1 MELCAD
7 CQERRLVR
15 RCSPWVRRV
24 GGGRMVERDER
35 KLADQDLAINAG
47 IAAEIGRLSDELS
60 EARDQLAATCEV
72 LAVIGRSA
80 ADLEAV
86 LETVVESARRL
97 CAADAGQVFL
107 VDGDRYRFAYGSG
120 MTAEYREFI
129 TNNPVVLDRGTLV
142 GRVGVDR
149 RATQIMDVLDD
160 PDYGRPDVQRVGGY
174 RTIMGV
180 PMLLDGEVVGV
191 LSVWRTQVDPFS
203 DHAVEVLTTFA
214 AQAALAVRT
223 VELVRTLESRSSEL
237 GRKVNQLEALRAVGE
252 AVSSSLNLTEMLNTI
267 ITQAVELS
275 GSDGGS
281 IYEFEEGTKEF
292 RVETVCGTSQE
303 AFDALRRARIGLD
316 DTFMGKAAT
325 LGRSLEL
332 TDLRDA
338 PLDPHLSALAETG
351 WRSLVAVPML
361 REGRIVGA
369 MVIRR
374 HTPGRIP
381 QEISDLLETFASQ
394 SALAL
399 TNAQLYRQLERQ
411 SAALEIASRHK
422 SEFLASMSH
431 ELRTPLNA
439 IIGFSEV
446 LLERMFGELN
456 ERQDDYLRDI
466 WSSGKHLLELLNDIL
481 DLSKI
486 EAGQMVLNRSEF
498 DVGESLEYCLSLV
511 RERAIKQRILL
522 NLEVEPEVGLV
533 NADRLRV
540 RQVVLNLLS
549 NAVKFTPDGGRVQVR
564 ASMRDQDLVV
574 TVADTGPG
582 VAAEDRQRIFD
593 SFQQGTHHTEQVEG
607 TGLGLTLSKQIV
619 ELHGGRIWVDSEPGN
634 GSTFGFA
641 LPAGSGD
648 PALTSVPL
656 AALDPGLTMEPAPD
670 LGPTVVVVEDD
681 RRSFDLLRVYLEAA
695 GARVVGAR
703 DGAEGLDTVRRLN
716 PAGVILDILL
726 PGVDGWE
733 VLAQLKADPG
743 TAAIPV
749 IVVSMVDERGRGF
762 ALGAAEYL
770 VKPVGK
776 EQLLAAL
783 YRAAAMPERQHT
795 VVAIDDDP
803 MAIELVRASLEP
815 EGWTVVGAATGQEGL
830 ALIRERQPSAV
841 LLDLLMPGMDGFEVV
856 EALRADPDT
865 KSVPVVILTSK
876 SMNQEDKERLQG
888 RITYVARKTEFDLS
902 GLGGLL
908 RWASTSR
915 QSPDPESG

>member
-1 MELCAD
+1 
-7 CQERRLVR
+7 
-15 RCSPWVRRV
+15 
-24 GGGRMVERDER
+24 MVERDKRKPATETER
-35 KLADQDLAINAG
+35 LAG
-47 IAAEIGRLSDELS
+47 
-60 EARDQLAATCEV
+60 QLAEVREQLGATSEV

-80 ADLEAV
+80 SDLDGV
-86 LETVVESARRL
+86 LETIVESARKL
-97 CAADAGQVFL
+97 CGADAGHVFL
-107 VDGDRYRFAYGSG
+107 VDADRYRLVYGSG
-120 MTAEYREFI
+120 ITAEYREYVA
-129 TNNPVVLDRGTLV
+129 NNPVVLDRATLV
-142 GRVGVDR
+142 GRVALDR
-149 RATQIMDVLDD
+149 RATQITDVLAD
-160 PDYGRPDVQRVGGY
+160 PDYGSADAQRVAGY

-191 LSVWRTQVDPFS
+191 LSVWRTEVDPFS
-203 DHAVEVLTTFA
+203 DRAVEVLTTFA

-223 VELVRTLESRSSEL
+223 VDLVRALESRTGEL
-237 GRKVNQLEALRAVGE
+237 GRKVVQLEALGAVGQ
-252 AVSSSLNLTEMLNTI
+252 AVSSSLNLTEVLNTI
-267 ITQAVELS
+267 ITQAVRLS

-281 IYEFEEGTKEF
+281 IYEFDEDTREF
-292 RVETVCGTSQE
+292 CVETVCGTSQE
-303 AFDALRRARIGLD
+303 AFDALRRARIRLE
-316 DTFMGKAAT
+316 DTFIGKAAT
-325 LGRSLEL
+325 LGRPLEL

-361 REGRIVGA
+361 REGRIIGA

-381 QEISDLLETFASQ
+381 QEIYDLLETFAGQ

-399 TNAQLYRQLERQ
+399 INAQLYRQLQQQ
-411 SAALEIASRHK
+411 STALEVASQHK

-486 EAGQMVLNRSEF
+486 EAGQMVLSRSEF
-498 DVGESLEYCLSLV
+498 AVRESLEYCLSMV
-511 RERAIKQRILL
+511 RERALQQRVLL
-522 NLEVEPEVGLV
+522 SLDVDPEIGLLD
-533 NADRLRV
+533 ADRLRF

-549 NAVKFTPDGGRVQVR
+549 NAVKFTPEGGRVDVH
-564 ASMRDQDLVV
+564 ASIRGQDLVV
-574 TVADTGPG
+574 LVADTGVG
-582 VAAEDRQRIFD
+582 VSAEDRERIFD
-593 SFQQGTHHTEQVEG
+593 AFQQGATHSSGQVEG
-607 TGLGLTLSKQIV
+607 TGLGLTLSKRIL
-619 ELHGGRIWVDSEPGN
+619 ELHGGRIWVDSEPGQ
-634 GSTFGFA
+634 GSTFGIA
-641 LPAGSGD
+641 LPAGSEE
-648 PALTSVPL
+648 PAAKSVPQAGL
-656 AALDPGLTMEPAPD
+656 DTGIALESA
-670 LGPTVVVVEDD
+670 LGQRPTVVVVEDD

-695 GARVVGAR
+695 GARVVSAG
-703 DGAEGLDTVRRLN
+703 DGEEGLDTVRRLS
-716 PAGVILDILL
+716 PAGVVLDILL
-726 PGVDGWE
+726 PGIDGWD

-749 IVVSMVDERGRGF
+749 VVVSMLDERGRGF

-783 YRAAAMPERQHT
+783 YRAAAMPEQKHT

-803 MAIELVRASLEP
+803 LAIELVRASLEP
-815 EGWTVVGAATGQEGL
+815 EGWTVLGAATGQEGL
-830 ALIRERQPSAV
+830 ALVRERQPSAV

-856 EALRADPDT
+856 EALRADPAT
-865 KSVPVVILTSK
+865 KSVPVVILTSV
-876 SMNQEDKERLQG
+876 SMTQQDKERLQG

-902 GLGGLL
+902 GLAGLL

-915 QSPDPESG
+915 RSLASESGASESGASESG

>member
-1 MELCAD
+1 
-7 CQERRLVR
+7 
-15 RCSPWVRRV
+15 
-24 GGGRMVERDER
+24 MVERDKR
-35 KLADQDLAINAG
+35 KPADQDPAINA
-47 IAAEIGRLSDELS
+47 EITTETERLADELA
-60 EARDQLAATCEV
+60 EVREQLGATSEV

-80 ADLEAV
+80 SDLEGV
-86 LETVVESARRL
+86 LETVVESARKL
-97 CAADAGQVFL
+97 CGADAGQVFL
-107 VDGDRYRFAYGSG
+107 VDRDRYRFAYGSG

-129 TNNPVVLDRGTLV
+129 AHTPALLDRGTLV
-142 GRVGVDR
+142 GRIALDR
-149 RATQIMDVLDD
+149 RTTQITDVLAD
-160 PDYGRPDVQRVGGY
+160 PDYAWTHEQRVAGY
-174 RTIMGV
+174 RTVMGV

-203 DHAVEVLTTFA
+203 DRAAEVLTTFA

-223 VELVRTLESRSSEL
+223 VDLVRALESRTGEL
-237 GRKVNQLEALRAVGE
+237 DRKVAQLVALGAVGQ
-252 AVSSSLNLTEMLNTI
+252 AVSSSLNLTEVLNAI
-267 ITQAVELS
+267 ITQAVRLS

-281 IYEFEEGTKEF
+281 IYEFDEDAREF
-292 RVETVCGTSQE
+292 RVETVCGTSPE
-303 AFDALRRARIGLD
+303 AFDALRRARMGLD
-316 DTFMGKAAT
+316 DTFIGKAAT
-325 LGRSLEL
+325 LGRPLEL

-338 PLDPHLSALAETG
+338 PLDPHLSVLTETG

-381 QEISDLLETFASQ
+381 QEIYDLLETFASQ

-399 TNAQLYRQLERQ
+399 INAQLYRQLERQ
-411 SAALEIASRHK
+411 SAVLAVASQHK
-422 SEFLASMSH
+422 SEFLANMSH

-498 DVGESLEYCLSLV
+498 AVRESLEYCLSMV
-511 RERAIKQRILL
+511 RERALNQRILL
-522 NLEVEPEVGLV
+522 SLEVDSEVGLLD
-533 NADRLRV
+533 ADRLRF

-549 NAVKFTPDGGRVQVR
+549 NAVKFTPEGGRVDVR
-564 ASMRDQDLVV
+564 ASIRDQDLVV
-574 TVADTGPG
+574 LVADTGVG
-582 VAAEDRQRIFD
+582 VPAEDRERIFD
-593 SFQQGTHHTEQVEG
+593 SFQQGTRLSGQAEG
-607 TGLGLTLSKQIV
+607 TGLGLTLSKRIL
-619 ELHGGRIWVDSEPGN
+619 ELHGGRIWVESAAGK

-641 LPAGSGD
+641 MPAGVGE
-648 PALTSVPL
+648 PALKSVPQ
-656 AALDPGLTMEPAPD
+656 AVLDSGITLEPA
-670 LGPTVVVVEDD
+670 LGARPTVVVVEDD

-695 GARVVGAR
+695 GARVVSAG
-703 DGAEGLDTVRRLN
+703 DGEEGLDTVRRLS
-716 PAGVILDILL
+716 PAGVVLDILL
-726 PGVDGWE
+726 PGIDGWD

-749 IVVSMVDERGRGF
+749 IVVSMIDERGRGF
-762 ALGAAEYL
+762 ALGATEYL

-783 YRAAAMPERQHT
+783 YRAAAMPEQKRT

-803 MAIELVRASLEP
+803 LAIELVRASLEP
-815 EGWTVVGAATGQEGL
+815 EGWTVLGAVTGQEGV
-830 ALIRERQPSAV
+830 ALIRERKPSAV

-856 EALRADPDT
+856 EALRADPNT
-865 KSVPVVILTSK
+865 KSIPVVILTSK
-876 SMNQEDKERLQG
+876 SMTRQDKERLQG

-902 GLGGLL
+902 GLAGLL

-915 QSPDPESG
+915 QSPASGSG

>member
-1 MELCAD
+1 
-7 CQERRLVR
+7 
-15 RCSPWVRRV
+15 
-24 GGGRMVERDER
+24 MVERDKR
-35 KLADQDLAINAG
+35 KPADQDPAINAE
-47 IAAEIGRLSDELS
+47 ITAEIERLGDELA
-60 EARDQLAATCEV
+60 EVREQLGATSEV

-80 ADLEAV
+80 SDLERV
-86 LETVVESARRL
+86 LETVVESARKL
-97 CAADAGQVFL
+97 CGADTGEIFL
-107 VDGDRYRFAYGSG
+107 VDGDRYRLAYGSG
-120 MTAEYREFI
+120 MTAEYREFVA
-129 TNNPVVLDRGTLV
+129 NNPVVLDRGTLV
-142 GRVGVDR
+142 GRVALDR
-149 RATQIMDVLDD
+149 RATQITDVLAD
-160 PDYGRPDVQRVGGY
+160 PDYGRTEAQRVAGF

-191 LSVWRTQVDPFS
+191 LSVWRTQVHPFS

-223 VELVRTLESRSSEL
+223 VDLVRTLESSTDEL
-237 GRKVNQLEALRAVGE
+237 GSKVTQLEALGAVGQ
-252 AVSSSLNLTEMLNTI
+252 AVSSSLNLTEVLNTI
-267 ITQAVELS
+267 ITQAVRLS

-281 IYEFEEGTKEF
+281 IYEFDEDAREF
-292 RVETVCGTSQE
+292 RVETVCGTSPE

-316 DTFMGKAAT
+316 DTFIGKAAT
-325 LGRSLEL
+325 LGRPLEL

-338 PLDPHLSALAETG
+338 PLDPHLNALAETG

-381 QEISDLLETFASQ
+381 HEMYDLLETFAGQ

-399 TNAQLYRQLERQ
+399 INAQLYRQLERQ
-411 SAALEIASRHK
+411 SAELAVASQHK

-498 DVGESLEYCLSLV
+498 AVRESLEYCLSMV
-511 RERAIKQRILL
+511 RERALKQRILL
-522 NLEVEPEVGLV
+522 SLEVDPQVGLLD
-533 NADRLRV
+533 ADRLRF

-549 NAVKFTPDGGRVQVR
+549 NAVKFTPDGGRVDVR
-564 ASMRDQDLVV
+564 ASIRDQDLVME
-574 TVADTGPG
+574 VADTGPG

-593 SFQQGTHHTEQVEG
+593 AFQQGARLAGQTEG
-607 TGLGLTLSKQIV
+607 TGLGLTLSKRIL
-619 ELHGGRIWVDSEPGN
+619 ELHGGRIWVESEAGK
-634 GSTFGFA
+634 GSTFGFT
-641 LPAGSGD
+641 LPTGSGQSS
-648 PALTSVPL
+648 LTSVPQVG
-656 AALDPGLTMEPAPD
+656 LDSGLPAELSPGP
-670 LGPTVVVVEDD
+670 GPTVVVVEDD

-695 GARVVGAR
+695 GARVVSAR
-703 DGAEGLDTVRRLN
+703 DGEEGLDTVRRLS

-726 PGVDGWE
+726 PGIDGWE

-749 IVVSMVDERGRGF
+749 IVVSMLDERGRGF

-776 EQLLAAL
+776 DQLLAAL
-783 YRAAAMPERQHT
+783 YRAAAMPERKRT

-803 MAIELVRASLEP
+803 LAIELVRASLEP
-815 EGWTVVGAATGQEGL
+815 EGWTVLGAATGQEGL
-830 ALIRERQPSAV
+830 AMIRERQPSAV

-856 EALRADPDT
+856 EALRADLDT

-876 SMNQEDKERLQG
+876 SMTQQDKERLQG

-902 GLGGLL
+902 GLAGLL
-908 RWASTSR
+908 RWARTSR
-915 QSPDPESG
+915 QSPASESG

>member
-1 MELCAD
+1 
-7 CQERRLVR
+7 
-15 RCSPWVRRV
+15 
-24 GGGRMVERDER
+24 MVERDKR
-35 KLADQDLAINAG
+35 KPADQDPAINAE
-47 IAAEIGRLSDELS
+47 ITAEIERLGDELA
-60 EARDQLAATCEV
+60 EVREQLGATSEV

-80 ADLEAV
+80 SDLERV
-86 LETVVESARRL
+86 LETVVESARKL
-97 CAADAGQVFL
+97 CGADTGEIFL
-107 VDGDRYRFAYGSG
+107 VDGDRYRLAYGSG
-120 MTAEYREFI
+120 MTAEYREFVA
-129 TNNPVVLDRGTLV
+129 NNPVVLDRGTLV
-142 GRVGVDR
+142 GRVALDR
-149 RATQIMDVLDD
+149 RATQITDVLAD
-160 PDYGRPDVQRVGGY
+160 PDYGRTEAQRVAGF

-191 LSVWRTQVDPFS
+191 LSVWRTQVHPFS

-223 VELVRTLESRSSEL
+223 VDLVRTLESSTDEL
-237 GRKVNQLEALRAVGE
+237 GRKVTQLEALGAVGQ
-252 AVSSSLNLTEMLNTI
+252 AVSSSLNLTEVLNTI
-267 ITQAVELS
+267 ITQAVRLS

-281 IYEFEEGTKEF
+281 IYEFDEDAREF
-292 RVETVCGTSQE
+292 RVETVCGTSPE

-316 DTFMGKAAT
+316 DTFIGKAAT
-325 LGRSLEL
+325 LGRPLEL
-332 TDLRDA
+332 TDLREA
-338 PLDPHLSALAETG
+338 PLDPHLNVLAESG
-351 WRSLVAVPML
+351 WHSLVAVPML

-381 QEISDLLETFASQ
+381 QEIYDLLETFASQ
-394 SALAL
+394 SSLAL
-399 TNAQLYRQLERQ
+399 INAQLYRQLERQ
-411 SAALEIASRHK
+411 SAALEVASRHK

-498 DVGESLEYCLSLV
+498 AVRESLEYCLSMV
-511 RERAIKQRILL
+511 RERALKQRILL
-522 NLEVEPEVGLV
+522 SLEVDPQVGLLD
-533 NADRLRV
+533 ADRLRF

-549 NAVKFTPDGGRVQVR
+549 NAVKFTPDGGRVDVR
-564 ASMRDQDLVV
+564 ASIRDQDLVME
-574 TVADTGPG
+574 VADTGPG

-593 SFQQGTHHTEQVEG
+593 AFQQGARLAGQTEG
-607 TGLGLTLSKQIV
+607 TGLGLTLSKRIL
-619 ELHGGRIWVDSEPGN
+619 ELHGGRIWVESEAGK
-634 GSTFGFA
+634 GSTFGFT
-641 LPAGSGD
+641 LPTGSGQSS
-648 PALTSVPL
+648 LTSVPQVG
-656 AALDPGLTMEPAPD
+656 LDSGLPAELSPGP
-670 LGPTVVVVEDD
+670 GPTVVVVEDD

-695 GARVVGAR
+695 GARVVSAR
-703 DGAEGLDTVRRLN
+703 DGEEGLDTVRRLS

-726 PGVDGWE
+726 PGIDGWE

-749 IVVSMVDERGRGF
+749 IVVSMLDERGRGF

-776 EQLLAAL
+776 DQLLAAL
-783 YRAAAMPERQHT
+783 YRAAAMPERKRT

-803 MAIELVRASLEP
+803 LAIELVRASLEP
-815 EGWTVVGAATGQEGL
+815 EGWTVLGAATGQEGL
-830 ALIRERQPSAV
+830 AMIRERQPSAV

-856 EALRADPDT
+856 EALRADLDT

-876 SMNQEDKERLQG
+876 SMTQQDKERLQG

-902 GLGGLL
+902 GLAGLL

-915 QSPDPESG
+915 QSPASESG

>member
-1 MELCAD
+1 
-7 CQERRLVR
+7 
-15 RCSPWVRRV
+15 
-24 GGGRMVERDER
+24 MVERDKR
-35 KLADQDLAINAG
+35 KPADQDPAINAE
-47 IAAEIGRLSDELS
+47 ITAETERLADELA
-60 EARDQLAATCEV
+60 EVREQLSATSEV

-80 ADLEAV
+80 SDLEGV
-86 LETVVESARRL
+86 LETVVESARKL
-97 CAADAGQVFL
+97 CGADAGQVFL
-107 VDGDRYRFAYGSG
+107 VDGDRYRLAYGSG

-129 TNNPVVLDRGTLV
+129 ASNPVVVDRGTLA
-142 GRVGVDR
+142 GRVGLDR
-149 RATQIMDVLDD
+149 RATQITDVLAD
-160 PDYGRPDVQRVGGY
+160 PDYGRTDAQRVAGF

-203 DHAVEVLTTFA
+203 DRAVEVLTTFA

-223 VELVRTLESRSSEL
+223 VDLVRVLGSRTDEL
-237 GRKVNQLEALRAVGE
+237 GRKVNQLEALGAVGE
-252 AVSSSLNLTEMLNTI
+252 AVSSSLNLTEVLNTI
-267 ITQAVELS
+267 VTQAVLLS
-275 GSDGGS
+275 GTYGGS
-281 IYEFEEGTKEF
+281 IYEFDEDTREF
-292 RVETVCGTSQE
+292 HVRTVCGTSP
-303 AFDALRRARIGLD
+303 AVLDALRRARIGLD
-316 DTFMGKAAT
+316 DTFLGKAAKQ
-325 LGRSLEL
+325 GRPMQLP
-332 TDLRDA
+332 DLRDA
-338 PLDPHLSALAETG
+338 PLDPQLSVLAEGG

-369 MVIRR
+369 LVVRR
-374 HTPGRIP
+374 HTPGHIP
-381 QEISDLLETFASQ
+381 QEICDLLETFASQ

-399 TNAQLYRQLERQ
+399 INAQLYRQLEQQ

-498 DVGESLEYCLSLV
+498 AASESLDYCLSLV
-511 RERAIKQRILL
+511 RERALKQRILL
-522 NLEVEPEVGLV
+522 SLEVDPGVGVLD
-533 NADRLRV
+533 ADRLRF

-549 NAVKFTPDGGRVQVR
+549 NAVKFTPDGGRVDVR
-564 ASMRDQDLVV
+564 ASIRDQDLVV
-574 TVADTGPG
+574 EVADTGPG
-582 VAAEDRQRIFD
+582 VAAEDRLRIFD
-593 SFQQGTHHTEQVEG
+593 SFQQGARLPGQAEG
-607 TGLGLTLSKQIV
+607 TGLGLTLSKRIL
-619 ELHGGRIWVDSEPGN
+619 ELHGGRIWLESEAGK

-641 LPAGSGD
+641 LPAGSGE
-648 PALTSVPL
+648 PALTSVPQVGLDSGLPTEL
-656 AALDPGLTMEPAPD
+656 APGP
-670 LGPTVVVVEDD
+670 GPTVVVVEDD
-681 RRSFDLLRVYLEAA
+681 RRSFDLLRAYLEAA
-695 GARVVGAR
+695 GARVVSAR
-703 DGAEGLDTVRRLN
+703 DGEEGLDTVRQLS

-726 PGVDGWE
+726 PGIDGWE
-733 VLAQLKADPG
+733 VLAQLKADPR
-743 TAAIPV
+743 TTAIPV
-749 IVVSMVDERGRGF
+749 IVVSMLDERGRGF

-776 EQLLAAL
+776 DQLLAAV
-783 YRAAAMPERQHT
+783 YRAAAMPERKHT

-803 MAIELVRASLEP
+803 LAIELVRASLEP
-815 EGWTVVGAATGQEGL
+815 EGWTVLGAPTGQEGL

-856 EALRADPDT
+856 EALRSDPDT

-876 SMNQEDKERLQG
+876 SMTQQDKERLQG

-902 GLGGLL
+902 GLAGLL

-915 QSPDPESG
+915 QSPASESG

>member
-1 MELCAD
+1 MVEG
-7 CQERRLVR
+7 EKGRLVGQDPAL
-15 RCSPWVRRV
+15 SV
-24 GGGRMVERDER
+24 GT
-35 KLADQDLAINAG
+35 
-47 IAAEIGRLSDELS
+47 AAEIERLRDELAG
-60 EARDQLAATCEV
+60 ARDQLAATSEV

-80 ADLEAV
+80 SDLEAV
-86 LETVVESARRL
+86 LETVVKSARRL
-97 CAADAGQVFL
+97 CAADVGQVFL

-120 MTAEYREFI
+120 MTPESREFI
-129 TNNPVVLDRGTLV
+129 ANNPVALDRGTLI
-142 GRVGVDR
+142 GRVGLDR
-149 RATQIMDVLDD
+149 RATQITDVLAD
-160 PDYGRPDVQRVGGY
+160 PDYGRPEAQRVAGF

-180 PMLLDGEVVGV
+180 PMLLDDEVVGV
-191 LSVWRTQVDPFS
+191 LAVWRTQVDPFS
-203 DHAVEVLTTFA
+203 DRAVEVLTTFA

-223 VELVRTLESRSSEL
+223 VDLVRTLESRSGEL

-252 AVSSSLNLTEMLNTI
+252 AVSSSLNLTEVLNTI
-267 ITQAVELS
+267 ITQAVRLS

-281 IYEFEEGTKEF
+281 IYEFDEGAREF

-325 LGRSLEL
+325 LGRPLEL

-338 PLDPHLSALAETG
+338 PLDPHLSVLAETG

-374 HTPGRIP
+374 HTPGHIP
-381 QEISDLLETFASQ
+381 QEICDLLETFASQ

-399 TNAQLYRQLERQ
+399 INAQLYRELERQ

-456 ERQDDYLRDI
+456 ERQDEYLRDI
-466 WSSGKHLLELLNDIL
+466 WSSGKHLLELLNDVL

-498 DVGESLEYCLSLV
+498 VVSESLEYCLSMV
-511 RERAIKQRILL
+511 RERALQQRIHLG
-522 NLEVEPEVGLV
+522 LEVDPEVGLLD
-533 NADRLRV
+533 ADRLRF

-549 NAVKFTPDGGRVQVR
+549 NAVKFTPEGGRVDVR
-564 ASMRDQDLVV
+564 ASIRDEDLVV
-574 TVADTGPG
+574 LVADTGVG
-582 VAAEDRQRIFD
+582 VPAEDRERIFD
-593 SFQQGTHHTEQVEG
+593 SFQQGTRLSGQVEG
-607 TGLGLTLSKQIV
+607 TGLGLTLSKRIL
-619 ELHGGRIWVDSEPGN
+619 ELHGGRIWVESEAGQ
-634 GSTFGFA
+634 GSTFGIA
-641 LPAGSGD
+641 LPAVSEE
-648 PALTSVPL
+648 PTLKPVPQAGL
-656 AALDPGLTMEPAPD
+656 AGVTTGPAPSP
-670 LGPTVVVVEDD
+670 GPTVVVVEDD

-695 GARVVGAR
+695 GARVVSAR
-703 DGAEGLDTVRRLN
+703 DGREGLDTVRRLS

-726 PGVDGWE
+726 PGIDGWE

-749 IVVSMVDERGRGF
+749 IVVSMLDERGRGF

-783 YRAAAMPERQHT
+783 YRAAAMPERTHT

-803 MAIELVRASLEP
+803 LAIELVRASLEP
-815 EGWTVVGAATGQEGL
+815 EGWTVLGAATGQEGL

-876 SMNQEDKERLQG
+876 SMTQQDKERLQG

-902 GLGGLL
+902 GLAGLL

-915 QSPDPESG
+915 QSPASESG

>member
-1 MELCAD
+1 
-7 CQERRLVR
+7 
-15 RCSPWVRRV
+15 
-24 GGGRMVERDER
+24 MVERDKR
-35 KLADQDLAINAG
+35 KAADQDPAINAE
-47 IAAEIGRLSDELS
+47 ITAETERLADELA
-60 EARDQLAATCEV
+60 EVREQLSATSEV

-80 ADLEAV
+80 SDLEGV
-86 LETVVESARRL
+86 LETVVESARKL
-97 CAADAGQVFL
+97 CGADAGQVFL
-107 VDGDRYRFAYGSG
+107 VDGDRYRLAYGSG

-129 TNNPVVLDRGTLV
+129 ADNPLVLDRGTLV
-142 GRVGVDR
+142 GRVGLDR
-149 RATQIMDVLDD
+149 QATQIADVLAD

-174 RTIMGV
+174 RTIVGV

-191 LSVWRTQVDPFS
+191 LSVSRTQVNPFS
-203 DHAVEVLTTFA
+203 DRAVEVLTTFA

-223 VELVRTLESRSSEL
+223 VDLVRVLGSRTDEL
-237 GRKVNQLEALRAVGE
+237 GRKVNQLEALGAVGE
-252 AVSSSLNLTEMLNTI
+252 AVSSSLNLTEVLNTI
-267 ITQAVELS
+267 VTQAVLLS
-275 GSDGGS
+275 GTYGGS
-281 IYEFEEGTKEF
+281 IYEFDEDAREF
-292 RVETVCGTSQE
+292 HVRTVCGTSP
-303 AFDALRRARIGLD
+303 AVLDALRRARIGLD
-316 DTFMGKAAT
+316 DTFLGKAAKQ
-325 LGRSLEL
+325 GRPMQLP
-332 TDLRDA
+332 DLRDA
-338 PLDPHLSALAETG
+338 PLDPQLSVLAEGG

-369 MVIRR
+369 LVVRR
-374 HTPGRIP
+374 HTPGHIP
-381 QEISDLLETFASQ
+381 QEICDLLETFASQ

-399 TNAQLYRQLERQ
+399 INAQLYRQLEQQ

-498 DVGESLEYCLSLV
+498 AASESLDYCLSLV
-511 RERAIKQRILL
+511 RERALKQRILL
-522 NLEVEPEVGLV
+522 SLEVNPGVGVLD
-533 NADRLRV
+533 ADRLRF

-549 NAVKFTPDGGRVQVR
+549 NAVKFTPDGGRVDVR
-564 ASMRDQDLVV
+564 ASIRDQDLVV
-574 TVADTGPG
+574 EVADTGPG
-582 VAAEDRQRIFD
+582 VAAEDRLRIFD
-593 SFQQGTHHTEQVEG
+593 SFQQGARLPGQAEG
-607 TGLGLTLSKQIV
+607 TGLGLTLSKRIL
-619 ELHGGRIWVDSEPGN
+619 ELHGGRIWVESEAGK

-641 LPAGSGD
+641 LPAGSGE
-648 PALTSVPL
+648 PALTSVPQVGLDSGLPTEL
-656 AALDPGLTMEPAPD
+656 APGP
-670 LGPTVVVVEDD
+670 GPTVVVVEDD
-681 RRSFDLLRVYLEAA
+681 RRSFDLLRAYLEAA
-695 GARVVGAR
+695 GARVVSAR
-703 DGAEGLDTVRRLN
+703 DGEEGLDTVRQLS

-726 PGVDGWE
+726 PGIDGWE
-733 VLAQLKADPG
+733 VLARLKADPR
-743 TAAIPV
+743 TTAIPV
-749 IVVSMVDERGRGF
+749 IVVSMLDERGRGF

-783 YRAAAMPERQHT
+783 YRAAAMPERKHT

-803 MAIELVRASLEP
+803 LAIELVRASLEP
-815 EGWTVVGAATGQEGL
+815 EGWTVLGAATGQEGL

-856 EALRADPDT
+856 EALRSDPDT

-876 SMNQEDKERLQG
+876 SMTQQDKERLQG

-902 GLGGLL
+902 GLAGLL

-915 QSPDPESG
+915 QSPASESG

>member
-1 MELCAD
+1 
-7 CQERRLVR
+7 
-15 RCSPWVRRV
+15 
-24 GGGRMVERDER
+24 MVEQAQRNP
-35 KLADQDLAINAG
+35 ADQDPAINTE
-47 IAAEIGRLSDELS
+47 ITAEIERLADELA
-60 EARDQLAATCEV
+60 EVREQLGATSEV

-80 ADLEAV
+80 SDLDRV
-86 LETVVESARRL
+86 LETVVESARKL
-97 CAADAGQVFL
+97 CGANAGQVFL
-107 VDGDRYRFAYGSG
+107 AYGDRYRLVYGSG

-129 TNNPVVLDRGTLV
+129 ASNPVVLERGSLV
-142 GRVGVDR
+142 GRVGLDR
-149 RATQIMDVLDD
+149 RATQITDVLAD
-160 PDYGRPDVQRVGGY
+160 PDYGQAEAQRVAGF

-180 PMLLDGEVVGV
+180 PMLLDGDVVGV

-203 DHAVEVLTTFA
+203 ERAVEVLTTFA

-223 VELVRTLESRSSEL
+223 VDLVRTLESRTDEL
-237 GRKVNQLEALRAVGE
+237 GRKVNQLEALGAVGQ
-252 AVSSSLNLTEMLNTI
+252 AVSSSLNLTEVLNTI
-267 ITQAVELS
+267 ITQAVQLS

-281 IYEFEEGTKEF
+281 IYEFDEAAREF
-292 RVETVCGTSQE
+292 RVETVWGTSPE

-316 DTFMGKAAT
+316 DTFIGKAAT
-325 LGRSLEL
+325 LGRPLEL

-338 PLDPHLSALAETG
+338 PLDPHLNALAETG

-369 MVIRR
+369 MVFRR

-381 QEISDLLETFASQ
+381 QEIYELLETFASQ

-399 TNAQLYRQLERQ
+399 INAQLYRRLERQ
-411 SAALEIASRHK
+411 SAALEVASRHK

-498 DVGESLEYCLSLV
+498 AVRESLEYCLSMV
-511 RERAIKQRILL
+511 RERALNQRIQLSL
-522 NLEVEPEVGLV
+522 DVDPRVGLLD
-533 NADRLRV
+533 ADRLRF

-549 NAVKFTPDGGRVQVR
+549 NAVKFTPDGGRVDVR
-564 ASMRDQDLVV
+564 ASLREADLVV
-574 TVADTGPG
+574 EVADTGPG
-582 VAAEDRQRIFD
+582 VTAEDRQRIFD
-593 SFQQGTHHTEQVEG
+593 AFQQGARLPRQTEG
-607 TGLGLTLSKQIV
+607 TGLGLTLSKRIL
-619 ELHGGRIWVDSEPGN
+619 ELHGGRIWVDSEAGN

-641 LPAGSGD
+641 LPTGSAE
-648 PALTSVPL
+648 PALTSVSP
-656 AALDPGLTMEPAPD
+656 PGLDSGLPTGLAPGP
-670 LGPTVVVVEDD
+670 GPTVVVVEDD

-695 GARVVGAR
+695 GARVVSAR
-703 DGAEGLDTVRRLN
+703 DGEEGLDTVRRLS

-726 PGVDGWE
+726 PGIDGWE

-749 IVVSMVDERGRGF
+749 VVVSMLDERGRGF

-770 VKPVGK
+770 VKPVAK
-776 EQLLAAL
+776 DQLLAAL

-795 VVAIDDDP
+795 VVTIDDDP
-803 MAIELVRASLEP
+803 LAIELVRASLEP
-815 EGWTVVGAATGQEGL
+815 EGWTVLAAATGQEGL

-876 SMNQEDKERLQG
+876 SMTQQDKERLQG

-902 GLGGLL
+902 GLAGLL

-915 QSPDPESG
+915 QGSASEST